1 MFRFLLVASALIACA
16 YAVSDESYAV
26 GNSRSE
32 INPDGSYSYSY
43 ETSNGISGQEQG
55 VGGQGASGSN
65 SYISPE
71 GQQVQLSYIAD
82 ENGYQPQGSH
92 LPTPPPIP
100 EAILRG
106 LEYIRT
112 HPQYQ
117 EPISKSNRLG
127 VLFG

>member
-26 GNSRSE
+26 GNSRSD

-55 VGGQGASGSN
+55 VGGQVASGSN
-65 SYISPE
+65 SYTAPNGE
-71 GQQVQLSYIAD
+71 LVQLSYIAD

-92 LPTPPPIP
+92 LPVAPPIP
-100 EAILRG
+100 DAILRA

-112 HPQYQ
+112 HPQYEQ
-117 EPISKSNRLG
+117 PTKRP
-127 VLFG
+127 LFG

>member
-1 MFRFLLVASALIACA
+1 MAFQLLVASALIACA

-26 GNSRSE
+26 GDSRSE

-55 VGGQGASGSN
+55 VGGQFARGSN
-65 SYISPE
+65 SYTAPNGE
-71 GQQVQLSYIAD
+71 VVQTAYIAD

-100 EAILRG
+100 DAILRS

-117 EPISKSNRLG
+117 EPINKLIG
-127 VLFG
+127 